1 MDIKIFFAFASSCI
15 SIVVFVNYLLS
26 VLRGQS
32 KPHMYT
38 WLIWSLTQ
46 GIAVAAILYG
56 NGGWGGI
63 GLIMSTLSVYCIFIL
78 SLKYGTKNITR
89 SDTVALALA
98 LLAIIPW
105 VIFSQPLISV
115 IFVVFIDLLGY
126 IPSWRK
132 SITEPWSESLLSWG
146 TSPLS
151 YVFALLA
158 LSEYNILTIL
168 YPAFVIIA
176 NYILVGICLIF
187 RQRVPKPQAVS

>member
-1 MDIKIFFAFASSCI
+1 MDIKIFFALASSLI
-15 SIVVFVNYLLS
+15 SVVVFVNYLQS

-46 GIAVAAILYG
+46 GIAVAVILYG
-56 NGGWGGI
+56 KGGWGGI
-63 GLIMSTLSVYCIFIL
+63 GLITSTLSVFCIFLL
-78 SLKYGTKNITR
+78 SLKYGTKNITTG
-89 SDTVALALA
+89 DTIALILA

-105 VIFSQPLISV
+105 LIFSQPLISILLV
-115 IFVVFIDLLGY
+115 ILIDFFGY

-132 SITEPWSESLLSWG
+132 SIQEPWSESLLSWG

-158 LSEYNILTIL
+158 LSEYNALTIL
-168 YPAFVIIA
+168 YPAFVILA
-176 NYILVGICLIF
+176 NYVLVGICLIF
-187 RQRVPKPQAVS
+187 RQRIPKPQAL